1 MTETISL
8 FSEAIERIAGL
19 VQRAVQQ
26 GGIVALP
33 TDTYYGLGVDPF
45 NEAAVDRLIH
55 LKGRGD
61 GKPILVLIGSLE
73 QLSLVVQEITPV
85 GQILIEK
92 FWPGTLTILFPAK
105 PELPRNLTAGTGLVG
120 VRLSAYAPLNRLL
133 RLVGPLTG
141 TSANRSGFP
150 PADTARQVEL
160 ESGVNVDVVVD
171 AGPTAGG
178 LPSTVVN
185 AQSPVRIIRE
195 GAVTRQEIQDVLQ
208 TLGIALV

>member
-73 QLSLVVQEITPV
+73 QLSLVVREITPV

-150 PADTARQVEL
+150 PADTAQLVEL
-160 ESGVNVDVVVD
+160 ESGIKVDVVVD